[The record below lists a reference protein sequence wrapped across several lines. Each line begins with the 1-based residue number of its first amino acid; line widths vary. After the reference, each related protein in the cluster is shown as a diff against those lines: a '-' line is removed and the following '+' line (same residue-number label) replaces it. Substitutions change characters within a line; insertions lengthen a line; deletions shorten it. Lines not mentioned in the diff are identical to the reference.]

1 MSALPA
7 VFGRPVSFPL
17 RRTKMSKPIM
27 RLLLSTAAIGLSLSV
42 PASAAD
48 IDAEAVF
55 KENDCHKCH
64 HATKAKKGPALA
76 KTAAKYREKKLDE
89 KEAIKHMTAGKKVK
103 LDDGTEEDHKIIDTK
118 DVQVQ
123 TAVAKWILNH

>member
-1 MSALPA
+1 
-7 VFGRPVSFPL
+7 
-17 RRTKMSKPIM
+17 MSKRP
-27 RLLLSTAAIGLSLSV
+27 LFVLAATVGLGLS
-42 PASAAD
+42 ATAFAAD

-76 KTAAKYREKKLDE
+76 KIAAKYKEKKLDE

-103 LDDGTEEDHKIIDTK
+103 LEDGTEEDHKVIDTK

-123 TAVAKWILNH
+123 TAVAKWMLNR

>member
-1 MSALPA
+1 
-7 VFGRPVSFPL
+7 
-17 RRTKMSKPIM
+17 MSKSIM
-27 RLLLSTAAIGLSLSV
+27 RPILFAAVIGLCLSV
-42 PASAAD
+42 PAMAAE

-64 HATKAKKGPALA
+64 HATKAKKGPSLA

-103 LDDGTEEDHKIIDTK
+103 LDDGTEEEHKVIDTK
-118 DVQVQ
+118 DINVQM
-123 TAVAKWILNH
+123 AVAKWILSH